1 MQSYAW
7 FGASGS
13 CVFDAS
19 GRVVG
24 VVSAI
29 VTQLDP
35 YTGMAITPGNIVVV
49 ARVYDLERNKI
60 REILVNAKARS
71 RNPD

>member
-13 CVFDAS
+13 SVFDAS

-29 VTQLDP
+29 VTQMDP
-35 YTGMAITPGNIVVV
+35 YTGSAITPGNLVVV
-49 ARVYDLERNKI
+49 TRVYDLERKKI
-60 REILVNAKARS
+60 REILVNAKAKN
-71 RNPD
+71 RNPN